1 MKKPILTLVLLIS
14 AFSAFAKEK
23 PKPKNESA
31 DSTEI
36 MVEDIE
42 KTLKYQTGDIVV
54 GDNLAKLKVP
64 AGFRFLDAPQAK
76 YIIYDVWGNPKNE
89 GENLYGLIVPEKIGV
104 TEAGSWAFV
113 IEYDDMGF
121 VKDDDADKIN
131 YDDLMKEMNE
141 GEAEA
146 NAERVKMGFSA
157 VHIVGWAQKPYY
169 DKDKKVL
176 HWAKEIAFGGENE
189 HTLNYNIRVLGRKG
203 VLILNAVGG
212 MDKLPEI
219 NEKIAA
225 VLSSIEFNEG
235 NKYADFNSSA
245 DKVAAWTIGGLV
257 AGKVLA
263 KVGLFAVILKFGKII
278 FIALAAAGG
287 AAWRFLTGRGKE
299 AEA

>member
-14 AFSAFAKEK
+14 AFCAFAKEK
-23 PKPKNESA
+23 PKPENEPA

-42 KTLKYQTGDIVV
+42 KTLKYQTGDIVI

-64 AGFRFLDAPQAK
+64 VGFRFLDAAQAK

-89 GENLYGLIVPEKIGV
+89 DDKLYGLIVPEKIGV

-146 NAERVKMGFSA
+146 NAERIKMGFSA

-176 HWAKEIAFGGENE
+176 HWAKKIAFGGENE

-225 VLSSIEFNEG
+225 VLSSIEFNQG
-235 NKYADFNSSA
+235 NKYADFNPSA

-263 KVGLFAVILKFGKII
+263 KVGLFAVILKFGKVI

-287 AAWRFLTGRGKE
+287 AAWRFFTGRGKE

>member
-14 AFSAFAKEK
+14 AFCAFGKEK
-23 PKPKNESA
+23 PKPKNDSA

-42 KTLKYQTGDIVV
+42 KTLKYQTGDIVI
-54 GDNLAKLKVP
+54 GDNLAKLKIP
-64 AGFRFLDAPQAK
+64 AGFRFLNAPQAK

-225 VLSSIEFNEG
+225 VLSSIEFNQG
-235 NKYADFNSSA
+235 NKYADFNPSV

-263 KVGLFAVILKFGKII
+263 KVGLFAVILKFGKVI

-287 AAWRFLTGRGKE
+287 AAWRFFTGKGKE
-299 AEA
+299 A

>member
-14 AFSAFAKEK
+14 TFCAFAKEK
-23 PKPKNESA
+23 PKPENESA

-42 KTLKYQTGDIVV
+42 KTLKYQTGDIVI

-89 GENLYGLIVPEKIGV
+89 SENLYGLIVPEKIGV

-146 NAERVKMGFSA
+146 NAERAKMGFSA
-157 VHIVGWAQKPYY
+157 VHISGLDNW
-169 DKDKKVL
+169 
-176 HWAKEIAFGGENE
+176 
-189 HTLNYNIRVLGRKG
+189 RLGRWKG
-203 VLILNAVGG
+203 FGESRTLCSHF
-212 MDKLPEI
+212 
-219 NEKIAA
+219 KIWESY
-225 VLSSIEFNEG
+225 LYCFGSSRW
-235 NKYADFNSSA
+235 SSMA
-245 DKVAAWTIGGLV
+245 
-257 AGKVLA
+257 
-263 KVGLFAVILKFGKII
+263 FFY
-278 FIALAAAGG
+278 
-287 AAWRFLTGRGKE
+287 RQR
-299 AEA
+299 